1 VTERRSLKV
10 GSLSTQELRLSLAQR
25 QLLRAALLPM
35 MIACSNVTSGHRANP
50 AIPIS
55 FDPTLPRP
63 QFDRVLAELLLRLWN
78 RLYSLFARQGRPRLH
93 LDLIELNMCALGVR
107 ATAVAIGHG
116 HIRPATPKYR
126 LVRVRLLGLLENAR
140 RRAKRA
146 ALKDVGPH
154 LCSAYHE
161 RWRKFNRWLRYY
173 ALTCRCGKP
182 LVPGLNR
189 PRHRWIV
196 EMATSVAQRELNKR
210 GVPTPEPGELKRLV
224 RKVIREVRR
233 YRVALSIRDLLDNPA
248 GASYLAAYIAEH
260 AKGSK
265 QKEHAK

>member
-35 MIACSNVTSGHRANP
+35 MIACSNVRSGHRANP

-63 QFDRVLAELLLRLWN
+63 QFDGVLAELLLRLWN

-189 PRHRWIV
+189 PRYRWIV
-196 EMATSVAQRELNKR
+196 DKVMKVAQQELNKR
-210 GVPTPEPGELKRLV
+210 GIPIPESRELRCLV
-224 RKVIREVRR
+224 RKLLRETRR
-233 YRVALSIRDLLDNPA
+233 YRVEVSVSDLLERPEG
-248 GASYLAAYIAEH
+248 GAYLSSYLVQH
-260 AKGSK
+260 S
-265 QKEHAK
+265 QKKI